1 MRGIYGLLILLAGV
15 LFVANMIDLF
25 FLEVGVL
32 IVLASLVI
40 WTQYSRLK
48 QVQITKMVMIGIFV
62 VGVVLLTASLVYYGY
77 RPLFNQIPLH
87 WLKAITS
94 WIVMIITF
102 IGASLMIHAGIKKL
116 TENNELK

>member
-62 VGVVLLTASLVYYGY
+62 VGVVLLTASLVYYD
-77 RPLFNQIPLH
+77 
-87 WLKAITS
+87 
-94 WIVMIITF
+94 IVHYSIKF
-102 IGASLMIHAGIKKL
+102 PSIG
-116 TENNELK
+116 